1 MGTNAFKQIVRTIQN
16 KIPVSKG
23 LIRRSRETEQGYLAD
38 IHNFELEDGTLKF
51 RQGTRLMANMEDE
64 LWYDIQS
71 FKFGNTELVM
81 GINYKRELWGWLA
94 KWPETSF
101 KIWNTSPFRRTYPH
115 VINGNAKTNGH
126 FSFERGNKFYML
138 EDNFSVILVNDY
150 AEIFRIMKNGCF
162 RITADED
169 YPDQREAIQDARDD
183 DSLREGRIYLDI
195 KEATNKVFNKRM
207 YIGDEY
213 IRRSH
218 RITGETRFAWVNE
231 LGVVSELSDP
241 IDIEGY
247 RHVVVSTNKIL
258 DYDKSTKSIP
268 IKRIVSSGSVV
279 SDNCNFYG
287 ITENS
292 IEILATEGQTWTPAN
307 PFTDDSIAVLGIVLE
322 IKESGYWYESD
333 GTEHKIDS
341 GIYVCF
347 SDKATGNPIEISN
360 NDWNYSAIK
369 LFLKSPDFY
378 VSYNDGTSQVE
389 KLVGS
394 PWKNQEKFF
403 KVSGGVSM
411 PLIKKVDYDNPIE
424 FVSFSG
430 EYWEIL
436 RPFNFA
442 NIKTLFPV
450 IDWQGNLELNDV
462 CAWVKLSEIS
472 GTNFAF
478 NTDSAPFLIMQPDTS
493 VALTNYDN
501 PKFVGNGRVYFVDLT
516 LKMDTTGTTKY
527 GWSEYDVVALE
538 IDFDGFKSYSQV
550 SSKGYDC
557 WVLESMASSLSI
569 SAVDLYNK
577 RAMLSGV
584 GNDTD
589 LIVFDEVSFL
599 NDNPSRFALWNNS
612 YIQGISQRFFH
623 NDTDIIYEGLIQ
635 EDPYNMNYQT
645 VPETTKIGYA
655 PLMTLDYTGLRR
667 IPMPLPMIRRAMRNP
682 QHLTTA
688 GGKVYS
694 VEDNKIW
701 VGSVDDF
708 MMTDFIE
715 IHSAVDHIASMDTG
729 IVVSTR
735 QGLFYV
741 ASGEGIKRVIGGEMV
756 MSKFL
761 APCSG
766 GVLSV
771 DGRDIHIVY
780 KQVTDSGAWYP
791 TVAKINNALT
801 EINLEGEIKSVSIGD
816 MIYIADDWNVWIY
829 DMANKVWAGKRHY
842 KNRIHRL
849 FAYKNKLGVA
859 FETGVDRRNSFNNE
873 SEMDN

>member
-51 RQGTRLMANMEDE
+51 RQGTRLMANMVDE

-115 VINGNAKTNGH
+115 RTDGGASNPSGH

-162 RITADED
+162 RITADKD
-169 YPDQREAIQDARDD
+169 YADQREAIQDARDD
-183 DSLREGRIYLDI
+183 DSLVEGRIYLDI
-195 KEATNKVFNKRM
+195 KEATNKVFNERM

-231 LGVVSELSDP
+231 LNVVSELSDP

-247 RHVVVSTNKIL
+247 RHVVVSKYDPA
-258 DYDKSTKSIP
+258 DYNPIKKSIP
-268 IKRIVSSGSVV
+268 IKRVVLPNSIASLNATIYNHTSSGIDVGATSGNTWLVAQPEDGMHTLGGVVLAVKSGTWTDASTGVV
-279 SDNCNFYG
+279 SEIPEGVYLSLYKAGATGLDPTIPVGLRIDEYNFNFVELPLLDVMGMVLLPGTTNYGYAGGSGEKVIQRLFSPLRMDVGIGCPVIYKASTGDYG
-287 ITENS
+287 IMGHFFPKHKTQNSVYFDNTE
-292 IEILATEGQTWTPAN
+292 L
-307 PFTDDSIAVLGIVLE
+307 
-322 IKESGYWYESD
+322 ESD
-333 GTEHKIDS
+333 GAGFGTWIKLSNTYVENVYHPNVVTIDTTDGLYEIIGRIFEVNIPVVSKASFDDAHIYWDKSLLRGIEADQKILTSDWSFWQNTGYDTWQYKGRTESISIASFDLDNKEIIID
-341 GIYVCF
+341 GIDDDVDIILKATNIECF
-347 SDKATGNPIEISN
+347 SA
-360 NDWNYSAIK
+360 
-369 LFLKSPDFY
+369 
-378 VSYNDGTSQVE
+378 
-389 KLVGS
+389 
-394 PWKNQEKFF
+394 
-403 KVSGGVSM
+403 
-411 PLIKKVDYDNPIE
+411 
-424 FVSFSG
+424 
-430 EYWEIL
+430 
-436 RPFNFA
+436 
-442 NIKTLFPV
+442 
-450 IDWQGNLELNDV
+450 LN
-462 CAWVKLSEIS
+462 
-472 GTNFAF
+472 
-478 NTDSAPFLIMQPDTS
+478 
-493 VALTNYDN
+493 
-501 PKFVGNGRVYFVDLT
+501 
-516 LKMDTTGTTKY
+516 
-527 GWSEYDVVALE
+527 
-538 IDFDGFKSYSQV
+538 
-550 SSKGYDC
+550 
-557 WVLESMASSLSI
+557 
-569 SAVDLYNK
+569 
-577 RAMLSGV
+577 
-584 GNDTD
+584 
-589 LIVFDEVSFL
+589 
-599 NDNPSRFALWNNS
+599 SRFALWNNS
-612 YIQGISQRFFH
+612 HIQGISQRFFH
-623 NDTDIIYEGLIQ
+623 DNDSVVYEGVLQNSENNNSIS
-635 EDPYNMNYQT
+635 DPE
-645 VPETTKIGYA
+645 ETLSVGYA

-708 MMTDFIE
+708 MMVDYIE

-729 IVVSTR
+729 IVASTR

-741 ASGEGIKRVIGGEMV
+741 ASGEGIKRVIGGEMI

-801 EINLEGEIKSVSIGD
+801 EINLEGEIKSVSIDD

-873 SEMDN
+873 SWIDR

>member
-51 RQGTRLMANMEDE
+51 RQGTRLMANMVDE

-115 VINGNAKTNGH
+115 RTDGGASNPSGH

-162 RITADED
+162 RITADKD
-169 YPDQREAIQDARDD
+169 YADQREAIQDARDD

-195 KEATNKVFNKRM
+195 KEATNKVFNERM

-231 LGVVSELSDP
+231 LNVVSELSDP

-247 RHVVVSTNKIL
+247 RHVVVS
-258 DYDKSTKSIP
+258 
-268 IKRIVSSGSVV
+268 
-279 SDNCNFYG
+279 
-287 ITENS
+287 
-292 IEILATEGQTWTPAN
+292 
-307 PFTDDSIAVLGIVLE
+307 
-322 IKESGYWYESD
+322 
-333 GTEHKIDS
+333 
-341 GIYVCF
+341 
-347 SDKATGNPIEISN
+347 
-360 NDWNYSAIK
+360 
-369 LFLKSPDFY
+369 
-378 VSYNDGTSQVE
+378 
-389 KLVGS
+389 
-394 PWKNQEKFF
+394 KFP
-403 KVSGGVSM
+403 V
-411 PLIKKVDYDNPIE
+411 VDYDANGKIFPINRIISYDMSSDE
-424 FVSFSG
+424 AVYENAKLGIREATLVDNKWHPTYPFSPYFEKIMACGVFLYLEQDGQYRFDDGASVVEITIPKGLYACFALNERAIDGLSSTITPLSVEDDDYNYNILKMSIKSYTQTDLSSDQYNYFIIDTINVLPAMPLVVNSNIPDNALSIPEIVPTLESPAPTPPIPASIVYSDNVGFVTSG
-430 EYWEIL
+430 GTW
-436 RPFNFA
+436 
-442 NIKTLFPV
+442 IKFK
-450 IDWQGNLELNDV
+450 D
-462 CAWVKLSEIS
+462 LSEIS
-472 GTNFAF
+472 KTVKSNNIVISGAARTISFQGALFESRTFFYKDELTDKVAFYNYYLAAIESAITN
-478 NTDSAPFLIMQPDTS
+478 N
-493 VALTNYDN
+493 
-501 PKFVGNGRVYFVDLT
+501 
-516 LKMDTTGTTKY
+516 
-527 GWSEYDVVALE
+527 
-538 IDFDGFKSYSQV
+538 V
-550 SSKGYDC
+550 SMWQNKGYDC
-557 WVLESMASSLSI
+557 WDYLGSMQITPTQISLNPLGIVVSSVPDECNATLQGSDEL
-569 SAVDLYNK
+569 VQNCFYDLN
-577 RAMLSGV
+577 
-584 GNDTD
+584 
-589 LIVFDEVSFL
+589 
-599 NDNPSRFALWNNS
+599 SRFAVWNNS
-612 YIQGISQRFFH
+612 YIQGISQRAFL
-623 NDTDIIYEGLIQ
+623 DVGTGEMIYEDNLSDLSGNQNIHS
-635 EDPYNMNYQT
+635 EDKT
-645 VPETTKIGYA
+645 IKIIYA

-741 ASGEGIKRVIGGEMV
+741 ASGEGIKRVIGGEMI

-873 SEMDN
+873 SWIDR

>member
-51 RQGTRLMANMEDE
+51 RQGTRLMANMVDE

-101 KIWNTSPFRRTYPH
+101 KIWNTSPFRRAYPH
-115 VINGNAKTNGH
+115 VNATSGKPETNGH

-162 RITADED
+162 RITADDD
-169 YPDQREAIQDARDD
+169 YADQREAIQDARDN
-183 DSLREGRIYLDI
+183 DSLAEGRIYLDI
-195 KEATNKVFNKRM
+195 KEATNRVFNERM

-231 LGVVSELSDP
+231 LNVVSELSDP
-241 IDIEGY
+241 IEIEGY
-247 RHVVVSTNKIL
+247 RHVVVSKFPIVNINPSKKEIPVSRYVDYSATALAGRNIYEGFNHTVRIGATENVSWQPTNPNIVHTEQKAYGCILVVRENGAAYDDGGIKVYDIPVGIYMCITDNSGTVYELIDNEFNDNFVNIILQDTVRLQGRKLNISRLFQVYEYADDSFYRLTKTSFSAQIKASSVTNKISYDMAFNDTAGSWIRL
-258 DYDKSTKSIP
+258 SDTVPDYYPADRILISDTIGTKSIAVENGCFYEVEILMACADNAGNP
-268 IKRIVSSGSVV
+268 DLSQSTWDNSIIKGMEI
-279 SDNCNFYG
+279 
-287 ITENS
+287 ENS
-292 IEILATEGQTWTPAN
+292 VTYGTW
-307 PFTDDSIAVLGIVLE
+307 S
-322 IKESGYWYESD
+322 
-333 GTEHKIDS
+333 
-341 GIYVCF
+341 CF
-347 SDKATGNPIEISN
+347 K
-360 NDWNYSAIK
+360 
-369 LFLKSPDFY
+369 
-378 VSYNDGTSQVE
+378 
-389 KLVGS
+389 
-394 PWKNQEKFF
+394 
-403 KVSGGVSM
+403 
-411 PLIKKVDYDNPIE
+411 
-424 FVSFSG
+424 
-430 EYWEIL
+430 
-436 RPFNFA
+436 
-442 NIKTLFPV
+442 
-450 IDWQGNLELNDV
+450 
-462 CAWVKLSEIS
+462 
-472 GTNFAF
+472 
-478 NTDSAPFLIMQPDTS
+478 
-493 VALTNYDN
+493 
-501 PKFVGNGRVYFVDLT
+501 
-516 LKMDTTGTTKY
+516 
-527 GWSEYDVVALE
+527 
-538 IDFDGFKSYSQV
+538 
-550 SSKGYDC
+550 SKGYDC
-557 WVLESMASSLSI
+557 WQFNGEYAVSAANADLDKMTLTITDIPLCDVVLSASATDVFSSIDSSTSRMA
-569 SAVDLYNK
+569 V
-577 RAMLSGV
+577 
-584 GNDTD
+584 
-589 LIVFDEVSFL
+589 
-599 NDNPSRFALWNNS
+599 WNNS
-612 YIQGISQRFFH
+612 HIMGISQKAFS
-623 NDTDIIYEGLIQ
+623 NSSLIVYAGSEQ
-635 EDPYNMNYQT
+635 NETGNLNLSDPVQNIS
-645 VPETTKIGYA
+645 PGYL

-741 ASGEGIKRVIGGEMV
+741 ASGEGIKRVIGGEMI

-771 DGRDIHIVY
+771 DGRDIHIIY

-791 TVAKINNALT
+791 SVAKINNALT

-829 DMANKVWAGKRHY
+829 DMANKVWAGKKHY

-849 FAYKNKLGVA
+849 FGYKNKLGVA
-859 FETGVDRRNSFNNE
+859 FETGVDRRNSFPLE
-873 SEMDN
+873 RGEKE

>member
-51 RQGTRLMANMEDE
+51 RQGTRLMANMVDE

-101 KIWNTSPFRRTYPH
+101 KIWNTSPFRRAYPH
-115 VINGNAKTNGH
+115 VNATSGKPETNGH

-162 RITADED
+162 RITADYD
-169 YPDQREAIQDARDD
+169 YADQREAIQDARDD
-183 DSLREGRIYLDI
+183 DSLSEGRIYLDI
-195 KEATNKVFNKRM
+195 KEATNRVFNERM

-231 LGVVSELSDP
+231 LNVVSELSDP
-241 IDIEGY
+241 IEIEGY
-247 RHVVVSTNKIL
+247 RHVVASLFPIIKYNNINKTTPVKRFVS
-258 DYDKSTKSIP
+258 P
-268 IKRIVSSGSVV
+268 GAVV
-279 SDNCNFYG
+279 SDNCNIYTVDEDST
-287 ITENS
+287 IIS
-292 IEILATEGQTWTPAN
+292 ATEGQTWNPTN
-307 PFTDDSIAVLGIVLE
+307 PFTNIVPVSAIILQITSLG
-322 IKESGYWYESD
+322 KWYDNSGVVKD
-333 GTEHKIDS
+333 IDP
-341 GIYVCF
+341 GIYMCI
-347 SDKATGNPIEISN
+347 SRKDTGEIIDLDDV
-360 NDWNYSAIK
+360 DWNFNVVDLPFK
-369 LFLKSPDFY
+369 TPDLF
-378 VSYNDGTSQVE
+378 VRDGSDIINVP
-389 KLVGS
+389 S
-394 PWKNQEKFF
+394 PWKDERKKLQVVRGGGDFYSVLKTDNTKGFGVARIKFN
-403 KVSGGVSM
+403 GG
-411 PLIKKVDYDNPIE
+411 E
-424 FVSFSG
+424 FQRF
-430 EYWEIL
+430 
-436 RPFNFA
+436 
-442 NIKTLFPV
+442 
-450 IDWQGNLELNDV
+450 
-462 CAWVKLSEIS
+462 
-472 GTNFAF
+472 
-478 NTDSAPFLIMQPDTS
+478 
-493 VALTNYDN
+493 LTNYYTGSTQI
-501 PKFVGNGRVYFVDLT
+501 FSGNIEMDSAVLKWTKMTQITGQDTISEVDSTAFQICDEGKTPVEFPYIFGFGRIYQCDFSLRS
-516 LKMDTTGTTKY
+516 DTTGIIEKY
-527 GWSEYDVVALE
+527 GWHEQNIV
-538 IDFDGFKSYSQV
+538 GFEAEFGSYQYAEFENI
-550 SSKGYDC
+550 GYDC
-557 WVLESMASSLSI
+557 WKCNAISNLSVSNI
-569 SAVDLYNK
+569 DLDKMVFNI
-577 RAMLSGV
+577 SGV
-584 GNDTD
+584 NAQTD
-589 LIVFDEVSFL
+589 VILKSNAVVSEQQHG
-599 NDNPSRFALWNNS
+599 RFALWNNNH
-612 YIQGISQRFFH
+612 IMGISQRAFI
-623 NDTDIIYEGLIQ
+623 NGAIVDYEGTEQ
-635 EDPYNMNYQT
+635 S
-645 VPETTKIGYA
+645 ETNNLNISNPADVLEIGYL

-715 IHSAVDHIASMDTG
+715 IHSAIDHIASMDTG

-741 ASGEGIKRVIGGEMV
+741 ASGEGIKRVIGGEMI

-771 DGRDIHIVY
+771 DGRDIHIIY

-791 TVAKINNALT
+791 SVAKINNALT

-829 DMANKVWAGKRHY
+829 DMANKVWAGKKHY

-849 FAYKNKLGVA
+849 FGYKNKLGVA
-859 FETGVDRRNSFNNE
+859 FETGVDRRNSFPLE
-873 SEMDN
+873 GREKS